1 MKNKVNVLLVDD
13 SKRILDQLL
22 EMLSEV
28 ENVDAIQTA
37 QDAPAALALMKTTD
51 YDVVVLDIQLPDANG
66 IDILKWIKHMKPDT
80 RVIMFSNLSDD
91 CHRAAARMAGADH
104 FFDKSNE
111 FEEIPRVLSLLE
123 V

>member
-22 EMLSEV
+22 EMLCELG
-28 ENVDAIQTA
+28 NVDAIQMA
-37 QDAPAALALMKTTD
+37 QDAPTALALMKATD